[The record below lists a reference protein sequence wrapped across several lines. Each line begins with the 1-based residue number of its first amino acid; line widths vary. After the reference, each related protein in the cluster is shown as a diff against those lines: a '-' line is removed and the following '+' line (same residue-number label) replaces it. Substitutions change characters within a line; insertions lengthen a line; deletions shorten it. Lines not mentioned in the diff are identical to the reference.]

1 MSTQKHCYKH
11 CDLSRFWTTGPLVD
25 TILKINESTTAAAT
39 TTTTKNNNKFNN
51 KNDNRNNHNNKQL

>member
-25 TILKINESTTAAAT
+25 TILKINESTTAAT